1 MGRCLVLPSLFG
13 CLVSLPIAAQAV
25 AQSPPRS
32 LGNDIVTAR
41 SRLTPSQLAQVKTWV
56 DWWSPGVDS
65 GDPETV
71 EKAREDA
78 LKPLMGLMV
87 PSELFRFEYGRL
99 ALPHLKRGI
108 ASDYPHAAVNA
119 MIVLPQL
126 GTSAALAE
134 ILEHCAQDDDD
145 RTHIRLRAAKGCK
158 SMLERARD
166 FNLEPKVVIRAV
178 RELRE
183 SAKKEEACLTLR
195 HQFEAMAVVD
205 DAKARDYLVDALEVV
220 VERIDREGR
229 APSELVEAVYSVLYR
244 LQRRFVTLPKSERKE
259 LGDRLTPVLQ
269 GVFKVAGEHWED
281 AHADPAAKRT
291 YGGAIRVSEEFLK
304 LIGSLARD
312 EAARTVPATQLKRYW
327 DAADRPRF
335 DTDYARWS
343 DILQKPPYRP

>member
-78 LKPLMGLMV
+78 LKPLTGLMV

-108 ASDYPHAAVNA
+108 ASDTAHAAVNA

-126 GTSAALAE
+126 GTSAALYE
-134 ILEHCAQDDDD
+134 ILEHCDRDDDD

-166 FNLEPKVVIRAV
+166 FSLEPKVVIRAV

-183 SAKKEEACLTLR
+183 SAKKEVECLILH

-220 VERIDREGR
+220 VQRIDGEGR
-229 APSELVEAVYSVLYR
+229 APSELVEAVYLAIYR
-244 LQRRFVTLPKSERKE
+244 LSRRYVTLPSNEQDE
-259 LGDRLTPVLQ
+259 LGKRLGPVL
-269 GVFKVAGEHWED
+269 GRVCKVARDHWED
-281 AHADPAAKRT
+281 AHGDPVAKQT
-291 YGGAIRVSEEFLK
+291 YGGTIRVSEEFLK
-304 LIGSLARD
+304 IIDSVLRD
-312 EAARTVPATQLKRYW
+312 DRTAPRTQLKRHW
-327 DAADRPRF
+327 DAADRPKF
-335 DTDYARWS
+335 DTDRKRWS